1 MELERIFNVK
11 KSFNEKVEQEKDPV
25 EKLKLMEKYYNWLR
39 ESLNVEEDVKA
50 KVELS
55 NDFYRLLYG
64 IAACLQKMNVKL
76 KDLSDG
82 WNGALVGRTYRL
94 SKDRSKTELQNLME
108 DLIKE
113 EDFPTKAY
121 CYQVLQQDGVVDFS
135 KLMVTEKQ
143 MRTVQRPKAGG
154 GTVADDGSKYWHT
167 GAKELMT
174 YDECTER
181 GLGHHLLAYPMG
193 HSLSGCYLCFDEP
206 NRDLVKGSKDPV
218 VNEWVEDIMSK

>member
-1 MELERIFNVK
+1 MELDKILKVK
-11 KSFNEKVEQEKDPV
+11 ESFNDKAKDVKDPV
-25 EKLKLMEKYYNWLR
+25 EMLDIYERYYYWLR
-39 ESLNVEEDVKA
+39 ETLNKEEDIKSQVQ
-50 KVELS
+50 LT
-55 NDFYRLLYG
+55 NDFYQLLYG
-64 IAACLQKMNVKL
+64 LAVAMQKNSIKA
-76 KDLSDG
+76 KELSDG
-82 WNGALVGRTYRL
+82 WNGALVGRAYRL

-108 DLIKE
+108 DLLKE